1 MTIELKNYATD
12 IKLNLSSIFRED
24 SNNPLTK
31 KQTLA
36 IALACA
42 YSTKNQAIIDY
53 IIAEIGDSL
62 NVTEIDACKGAATIM
77 AMNNIYYRFVHL
89 ASNKEYQ
96 KMPAK
101 LRMNFI
107 NNHNIDKLDFEL
119 CSLAVS
125 AITGCGMC
133 IDAHINQLEKANI
146 SKNAIQDAVRIAA
159 IINATATAIFIN

>member
-1 MTIELKNYATD
+1 
-12 IKLNLSSIFRED
+12 
-24 SNNPLTK
+24 
-31 KQTLA
+31 
-36 IALACA
+36 
-42 YSTKNQAIIDY
+42 
-53 IIAEIGDSL
+53 
-62 NVTEIDACKGAATIM
+62 M

-133 IDAHINQLEKANI
+133 IDAHINQLEKPI
-146 SKNAIQDAVRIAA
+146 LVKMLSK
-159 IINATATAIFIN
+159 TP